1 MTFQNIHPQSDD
13 LPKCDLPLLSPA
25 LVHLPSRPFQEVDFQ
40 YFLDPQEVS
49 IHQSMC
55 SLYWLTNSLAA
66 NLNFVGNQ
74 TISISKIKGREM
86 GTRQYQL
93 LPWTE
98 VEDWKIIVDF
108 RSPLFLSTVFPPVS
122 KSTEINKHCLIGSKI
137 SIGILYL
144 IVTQDKVL
152 DHLVEWK

>member
-1 MTFQNIHPQSDD
+1 MHEVGCHFLFSAVPIQWGQIEVNCSKCQQ
-13 LPKCDLPLLSPA
+13 LP
-25 LVHLPSRPFQEVDFQ
+25 
-40 YFLDPQEVS
+40 VS
-49 IHQSMC
+49 I
-55 SLYWLTNSLAA
+55 LYLSSINTSVNVLFTHITLAA

-86 GTRQYQL
+86 GTRQYPL

-108 RSPLFLSTVFPPVS
+108 RSPLFYPPYFCLSATN

-144 IVTQDKVL
+144 IVTQDKDL

>member
-1 MTFQNIHPQSDD
+1 MHEVGCHFLFSAVPIQWGQIEVNCLKCQQ
-13 LPKCDLPLLSPA
+13 LP
-25 LVHLPSRPFQEVDFQ
+25 
-40 YFLDPQEVS
+40 VS
-49 IHQSMC
+49 I
-55 SLYWLTNSLAA
+55 LYLSRSINTSVNVLFILTNSLEA

-74 TISISKIKGREM
+74 TISIPKITGREM
-86 GTRQYQL
+86 GTRQYRL

-108 RSPLFLSTVFPPVS
+108 RSPLFYPPYFCLSATN

-144 IVTQDKVL
+144 IVTQDKDL